1 MHVTGYVEDPSDIF
15 ATLDVAVAPLRL
27 GSGVKIKVFETIDMG
42 IPTVVSPVG
51 GEGIED
57 HPNLDRTT
65 TDEEFAAAV
74 IARLRES
81 HENTRE

>member
-1 MHVTGYVEDPSDIF
+1 
-15 ATLDVAVAPLRL
+15 
-27 GSGVKIKVFETIDMG
+27 MG

-57 HPNLDRTT
+57 HPSLDRTT
-65 TDEEFAAAV
+65 TDEEFVAAV

-81 HENTRE
+81 RENTRE